1 MEAFSTRFFDN
12 SHQLQNRHLEME
24 PNGVGGMASG
34 DVRFT
39 FRSDETDVN
48 VTIEGK
54 KAWVEGIVEELGLSK
69 VGDFSP
75 IGTSPKTQHH
85 PTLTGEELADE
96 NALLPPSDMGP
107 EPDPGRIPVVRRPI
121 GALNVELE
129 IEKIGL
135 EPPSKNDLF
144 ELMDA
149 FSELEEPRPI
159 QGEMSVDPM
168 AEAWLKELMRL
179 IVREGGRTAL
189 ATETIEEV
197 ASAKLGGR
205 TGVELSVWLESLFA
219 AGKLVKIHGGDA
231 TGWGPSPRWLG

>member
-1 MEAFSTRFFDN
+1 
-12 SHQLQNRHLEME
+12 ME
-24 PNGVGGMASG
+24 PNGVDCMASG

-54 KAWVEGIVEELGLSK
+54 RAWVESLVEELGLSE
-69 VGDFSP
+69 VGTILP
-75 IGTSPKTQHH
+75 IGIPSPSSKQPSVTEDG
-85 PTLTGEELADE
+85 GEE

-107 EPDPGRIPVVRRPI
+107 EPDPSRIPVVRRPI
-121 GALNVELE
+121 GALNVDIE

-135 EPPSKNDLF
+135 KPPSQNDVF

-149 FSELEEPRPI
+149 FAELEEPRPI

>member
-1 MEAFSTRFFDN
+1 MSSN
-12 SHQLQNRHLEME
+12 
-24 PNGVGGMASG
+24 
-34 DVRFT
+34 DVQFT
-39 FRSDETDVN
+39 FRSEELDVD

-54 KAWVEGIVEELGLSK
+54 KAWVKGIVDDLGLSE
-69 VGDFSP
+69 VGSMIPLGVTSP
-75 IGTSPKTQHH
+75 IGDSKSAEDNQTDEDILVA
-85 PTLTGEELADE
+85 PT
-96 NALLPPSDMGP
+96 DMGP
-107 EPDPGRIPVVRRPI
+107 EPDPSRIPVVKRPV
-121 GALNVELE
+121 GALDIELE

-135 EPPSKNDLF
+135 EPPSSNDVF

-179 IVREGGRTAL
+179 VVREGGRTAL

-197 ASAKLGGR
+197 AGHKLGGR
-205 TGVELSVWLESLFA
+205 SGIELSVWLESLFA

>member
-1 MEAFSTRFFDN
+1 MEVSSTLFYGNLLRF
-12 SHQLQNRHLEME
+12 QNRHLEME
-24 PNGVGGMASG
+24 ANGVDVMASG
-34 DVRFT
+34 DVRFI

-54 KAWVEGIVEELGLSK
+54 REWVEGIVDELGLSD
-69 VGDFSP
+69 VGSFIPLGQNPLAQNQPDAQEDDDDDALSP
-75 IGTSPKTQHH
+75 P
-85 PTLTGEELADE
+85 L
-96 NALLPPSDMGP
+96 DMGP
-107 EPDPGRIPVVRRPI
+107 EPDPSRIPVVRRPI
-121 GALNVELE
+121 GELNVEVE

-135 EPPSKNDLF
+135 EPPSRNDVF

-149 FSELEEPRPI
+149 FSELDEPRPI
-159 QGEMSVDPM
+159 QGQMSVDPM
-168 AEAWLKELMRL
+168 AEAWLRELMRL
-179 IVREGGRTAL
+179 IVREGARTAL

>member
-1 MEAFSTRFFDN
+1 
-12 SHQLQNRHLEME
+12 
-24 PNGVGGMASG
+24 MASG

-54 KAWVEGIVEELGLSK
+54 RAWVEGLVEELGLSE
-69 VGDFSP
+69 VGTMLP
-75 IGTSPKTQHH
+75 IGIPSPSSKQ
-85 PTLTGEELADE
+85 PSVMEDDGEGNAD
-96 NALLPPSDMGP
+96 LPPTDMGP
-107 EPDPGRIPVVRRPI
+107 EPDPSRIPVVRRPI
-121 GALNVELE
+121 GALNVEIE

-135 EPPSKNDLF
+135 KPPSQNDVF

-149 FSELEEPRPI
+149 FAELEEPRPI

>member
-1 MEAFSTRFFDN
+1 MEA
-12 SHQLQNRHLEME
+12 
-24 PNGVGGMASG
+24 NGVEVMASG
-34 DVRFT
+34 DVRFI

-54 KAWVEGIVEELGLSK
+54 RDWVGRIVDELGLSD
-69 VGDFSP
+69 VGSFIP
-75 IGTSPKTQHH
+75 LGQNP
-85 PTLTGEELADE
+85 LAQNQPNVQEDDDVI
-96 NALLPPSDMGP
+96 LPPTDMGP
-107 EPDPGRIPVVRRPI
+107 EPDPSRIPVVRRPI
-121 GALNVELE
+121 GELNVEVE

-135 EPPSKNDLF
+135 EPPSRNDVF

-149 FSELEEPRPI
+149 FSELDEPRPI
-159 QGEMSVDPM
+159 QGQMSVDPM
-168 AEAWLKELMRL
+168 AEAWLRELMRL
-179 IVREGGRTAL
+179 IVREGARTAL

-205 TGVELSVWLESLFA
+205 TGLELSVWLESLFA

>member
-1 MEAFSTRFFDN
+1 
-12 SHQLQNRHLEME
+12 ME
-24 PNGVGGMASG
+24 PNGVVHMASG

-54 KAWVEGIVEELGLSK
+54 RAWVESLVEELGLSE
-69 VGDFSP
+69 VGTMLP
-75 IGTSPKTQHH
+75 IGIPSPSSKQ
-85 PTLTGEELADE
+85 PSVIEDEGEG
-96 NALLPPSDMGP
+96 NAHFPPSDMGP
-107 EPDPGRIPVVRRPI
+107 EPDPSRIPVVRRPI
-121 GALNVELE
+121 GALNVDIE

-135 EPPSKNDLF
+135 KPPSQNDVF

-149 FSELEEPRPI
+149 FAELEEPRPI

>member
-1 MEAFSTRFFDN
+1 MESD
-12 SHQLQNRHLEME
+12 
-24 PNGVGGMASG
+24 GVRGVASG

-48 VTIEGK
+48 VIIEGK
-54 KAWVEGIVEELGLSK
+54 KVWVEGIVEELGLSD
-69 VGDFSP
+69 VGLTMP
-75 IGTSPKTQHH
+75 IGVQMRSIEPDAISEDIDEEDTLKA
-85 PTLTGEELADE
+85 PT
-96 NALLPPSDMGP
+96 DMGP
-107 EPDPGRIPVVRRPI
+107 EPDPSRIPVVKRPI
-121 GALNVELE
+121 GALNVEIE

-135 EPPSKNDLF
+135 EPPSQNDVF

-149 FSELEEPRPI
+149 FSELDEPRPI

-189 ATETIEEV
+189 ATEMIEEV
-197 ASAKLGGR
+197 ASTKLGGR

-219 AGKLVKIHGGDA
+219 AGKLVKIHGGDS

>member
-1 MEAFSTRFFDN
+1 MEA
-12 SHQLQNRHLEME
+12 
-24 PNGVGGMASG
+24 NGVDVMASG
-34 DVRFT
+34 GVRFV

-54 KAWVEGIVEELGLSK
+54 REWVERIVDELGLSD
-69 VGDFSP
+69 VGSFIP
-75 IGTSPKTQHH
+75 LGQNP
-85 PTLTGEELADE
+85 LAQNQPNVQEDDDVI
-96 NALLPPSDMGP
+96 LPPTDMGP
-107 EPDPGRIPVVRRPI
+107 EPDPSRIPVVRRPI
-121 GALNVELE
+121 GELNVEVE

-135 EPPSKNDLF
+135 EPPGRNDVF

-149 FSELEEPRPI
+149 FSELDEPRPI
-159 QGEMSVDPM
+159 QGQMSIDPM
-168 AEAWLKELMRL
+168 AEAWLRELMRL
-179 IVREGGRTAL
+179 IVREGARTAL

>member
-1 MEAFSTRFFDN
+1 MEASSTLFFDN
-12 SHQLQNRHLEME
+12 LLRFQNRHLEME
-24 PNGVGGMASG
+24 ANGVDVMASG
-34 DVRFT
+34 DVRFI

-54 KAWVEGIVEELGLSK
+54 RDWVERIVDELGLSD
-69 VGDFSP
+69 VGSFIP
-75 IGTSPKTQHH
+75 LGQNP
-85 PTLTGEELADE
+85 LAQNQPDAQE
-96 NALLPPSDMGP
+96 DDDDVLSAPLDMGP
-107 EPDPGRIPVVRRPI
+107 EPDPSRIPVVRRPI
-121 GALNVELE
+121 GELNVEVE

-135 EPPSKNDLF
+135 EPPSRNDVF

-149 FSELEEPRPI
+149 FSELDEPRPI
-159 QGEMSVDPM
+159 QGQMSVDPM
-168 AEAWLKELMRL
+168 AEAWLRELMRL
-179 IVREGGRTAL
+179 IVREGARTAL

>member
-1 MEAFSTRFFDN
+1 
-12 SHQLQNRHLEME
+12 ME
-24 PNGVGGMASG
+24 PNGVGRMASS

-54 KAWVEGIVEELGLSK
+54 RAWVESLVEELGLSE
-69 VGDFSP
+69 VGTMLP
-75 IGTSPKTQHH
+75 IGIPSPSSKQ
-85 PTLTGEELADE
+85 PSVIEDEGEE

-107 EPDPGRIPVVRRPI
+107 EPDPSRIPVVRRPI
-121 GALNVELE
+121 GALNVDIE

-135 EPPSKNDLF
+135 KPPSQNDVF

-149 FSELEEPRPI
+149 FAELEEPRPI

>member
-1 MEAFSTRFFDN
+1 MESD
-12 SHQLQNRHLEME
+12 
-24 PNGVGGMASG
+24 GVQGVASG

-48 VTIEGK
+48 VIIEGK
-54 KAWVEGIVEELGLSK
+54 KVWVEGIVEELGLSD
-69 VGDFSP
+69 VGLTMP
-75 IGTSPKTQHH
+75 IGVQARSIEPDAISEDIDEEDTLKA
-85 PTLTGEELADE
+85 PT
-96 NALLPPSDMGP
+96 DMGP
-107 EPDPGRIPVVRRPI
+107 EPDPSRIPVVKRPI
-121 GALNVELE
+121 GALNVEIE

-135 EPPSKNDLF
+135 EPPSQNDVF

-149 FSELEEPRPI
+149 FSELDEPRPI

-189 ATETIEEV
+189 ATEMIEEV
-197 ASAKLGGR
+197 ASTKLGGR

-219 AGKLVKIHGGDA
+219 AGKLVKIHGGDS

>member
-1 MEAFSTRFFDN
+1 MESD
-12 SHQLQNRHLEME
+12 
-24 PNGVGGMASG
+24 GVEVVASG

-48 VTIEGK
+48 VIIEGK
-54 KAWVEGIVEELGLSK
+54 KGWVEGIVDELGLSD
-69 VGDFSP
+69 VGLTMP
-75 IGTSPKTQHH
+75 IGVQVRSKEPDAISEDIDEEDTLKA
-85 PTLTGEELADE
+85 PT
-96 NALLPPSDMGP
+96 DMGP
-107 EPDPGRIPVVRRPI
+107 EPDPSRIPIVKRPI
-121 GALNVELE
+121 GALNVETE

-135 EPPSKNDLF
+135 EPPGQNDVF

-149 FSELEEPRPI
+149 FSELDEPRPI

-189 ATETIEEV
+189 ATEMIEEV
-197 ASAKLGGR
+197 ASTKLGGR

-219 AGKLVKIHGGDA
+219 AGKLVKIHGGDS

>member
-1 MEAFSTRFFDN
+1 
-12 SHQLQNRHLEME
+12 
-24 PNGVGGMASG
+24 MASG

-48 VTIEGK
+48 VTIEGQR
-54 KAWVEGIVEELGLSK
+54 AWVESLVDELGLSE
-69 VGDFSP
+69 VGTLLPLGVSSP
-75 IGTSPKTQHH
+75 ISEQSSV
-85 PTLTGEELADE
+85 ENDDDDE
-96 NALLPPSDMGP
+96 GNALLPPVDMGP
-107 EPDPGRIPVVRRPI
+107 EPDPSRVPVVRRPI
-121 GALNVELE
+121 GALNVEIE

-135 EPPSKNDLF
+135 KPPSQNDVF

-149 FSELEEPRPI
+149 FAELEEPRPI

-205 TGVELSVWLESLFA
+205 TGVELRVWLESLFA

>member
-1 MEAFSTRFFDN
+1 MESD
-12 SHQLQNRHLEME
+12 
-24 PNGVGGMASG
+24 GVEVVASG

-48 VTIEGK
+48 VIIEGK
-54 KAWVEGIVEELGLSK
+54 KGWVEGIVDELGLSD
-69 VGDFSP
+69 VGLTMP
-75 IGTSPKTQHH
+75 IGVQVRSKEPDAISEDIDEEDTLKA
-85 PTLTGEELADE
+85 PT
-96 NALLPPSDMGP
+96 DMGP
-107 EPDPGRIPVVRRPI
+107 EPDPSRIPVVKRPI
-121 GALNVELE
+121 GALNVETE

-135 EPPSKNDLF
+135 EPPGQNDVF

-149 FSELEEPRPI
+149 FSELDEPRPI

-189 ATETIEEV
+189 ATEMIEEV
-197 ASAKLGGR
+197 ASTKLGGR

-219 AGKLVKIHGGDA
+219 AGKLVKIHGGDS

>member
-1 MEAFSTRFFDN
+1 
-12 SHQLQNRHLEME
+12 
-24 PNGVGGMASG
+24 MASG

-54 KAWVEGIVEELGLSK
+54 RAWVEGLVEELGLSE
-69 VGDFSP
+69 VGTMLP
-75 IGTSPKTQHH
+75 IGIPSPNSKQ
-85 PTLTGEELADE
+85 PSVIEDEGEE

-107 EPDPGRIPVVRRPI
+107 EPDPSRIPVVRRPI
-121 GALNVELE
+121 GALNVDIE

-135 EPPSKNDLF
+135 KPPSQNDVF

-149 FSELEEPRPI
+149 FAELEEPRPI

>member
-1 MEAFSTRFFDN
+1 MEA
-12 SHQLQNRHLEME
+12 
-24 PNGVGGMASG
+24 NGVEVMASA
-34 DVRFT
+34 DVRFI

-54 KAWVEGIVEELGLSK
+54 RDWVERIVDELGLSD
-69 VGDFSP
+69 VGSFIP
-75 IGTSPKTQHH
+75 LGQNP
-85 PTLTGEELADE
+85 LAQNQPNVQEDGDVI
-96 NALLPPSDMGP
+96 LPPTDMGP
-107 EPDPGRIPVVRRPI
+107 EPDPSRIPVVRRPI
-121 GALNVELE
+121 GELNVEVE

-135 EPPSKNDLF
+135 EPPSRNDVF

-149 FSELEEPRPI
+149 FSELDEPRPI
-159 QGEMSVDPM
+159 QGQMSVDPM
-168 AEAWLKELMRL
+168 AEAWLRELMRL
-179 IVREGGRTAL
+179 IVREGARTAL

-205 TGVELSVWLESLFA
+205 TGLELSVWLESLFA

>member
-1 MEAFSTRFFDN
+1 MESD
-12 SHQLQNRHLEME
+12 
-24 PNGVGGMASG
+24 GVEVVASG

-48 VTIEGK
+48 VIIEGK
-54 KAWVEGIVEELGLSK
+54 KVWVEGIVEELGLSD
-69 VGDFSP
+69 VGLTMPTGVQMRSIEPDA
-75 IGTSPKTQHH
+75 TSEDIDEEDTLKA
-85 PTLTGEELADE
+85 PT
-96 NALLPPSDMGP
+96 DMGP
-107 EPDPGRIPVVRRPI
+107 EPDPSRIPVVKRPI
-121 GALNVELE
+121 GALNVEIE

-135 EPPSKNDLF
+135 EPPSQNDVF

-149 FSELEEPRPI
+149 FSELDEPRPI

-189 ATETIEEV
+189 ATEMIEEV
-197 ASAKLGGR
+197 ASTKLGGR

-219 AGKLVKIHGGDA
+219 AGKLVKIHGGDS

>member
-1 MEAFSTRFFDN
+1 MEA
-12 SHQLQNRHLEME
+12 
-24 PNGVGGMASG
+24 NGVEVMASA
-34 DVRFT
+34 DVRFI

-54 KAWVEGIVEELGLSK
+54 RDWVERIVDELGLSD
-69 VGDFSP
+69 VGSFIP
-75 IGTSPKTQHH
+75 LGQNP
-85 PTLTGEELADE
+85 LAQNQPNVQEDDDVI
-96 NALLPPSDMGP
+96 LPPTDMGP
-107 EPDPGRIPVVRRPI
+107 EPDPSRIPVVRRPI
-121 GALNVELE
+121 GELNVEVE

-135 EPPSKNDLF
+135 EPPSRNDVF

-149 FSELEEPRPI
+149 FSELDEPRPI
-159 QGEMSVDPM
+159 QGQMSVDPM
-168 AEAWLKELMRL
+168 AEAWLRELMRL
-179 IVREGGRTAL
+179 IVREGARTAL

-205 TGVELSVWLESLFA
+205 TGLELSVWLESLFA

>member
-1 MEAFSTRFFDN
+1 
-12 SHQLQNRHLEME
+12 
-24 PNGVGGMASG
+24 MASS

-54 KAWVEGIVEELGLSK
+54 RAWVESLVEELGLSE
-69 VGDFSP
+69 VGIMLP
-75 IGTSPKTQHH
+75 IGIPSPSSKQ
-85 PTLTGEELADE
+85 PSVMEDDDEE
-96 NALLPPSDMGP
+96 NAHLPPSDMGP
-107 EPDPGRIPVVRRPI
+107 EPDPSRIPVVRRPI
-121 GALNVELE
+121 GALNVEIE

-135 EPPSKNDLF
+135 KPPSQNDVF

-149 FSELEEPRPI
+149 FAELEEPRPI

-219 AGKLVKIHGGDA
+219 AGKLVKIHGGDS

>member
-1 MEAFSTRFFDN
+1 MEA
-12 SHQLQNRHLEME
+12 
-24 PNGVGGMASG
+24 NGVEVMASG
-34 DVRFT
+34 DVRFI

-54 KAWVEGIVEELGLSK
+54 RDWVERIVDEFGLSD
-69 VGDFSP
+69 VGSFIP
-75 IGTSPKTQHH
+75 LGQNP
-85 PTLTGEELADE
+85 LAQNQPNVQEDDDVI
-96 NALLPPSDMGP
+96 LPPTDMGP
-107 EPDPGRIPVVRRPI
+107 EPDPSRIPVVRRPI
-121 GALNVELE
+121 GELNVEVE

-135 EPPSKNDLF
+135 EPPSRNDVF

-149 FSELEEPRPI
+149 FSELDEPRPI
-159 QGEMSVDPM
+159 QGQMSVDPM
-168 AEAWLKELMRL
+168 AEAWLRELMRL
-179 IVREGGRTAL
+179 IVREGARTAL

-205 TGVELSVWLESLFA
+205 TGLELSVWLESLFA

>member
-1 MEAFSTRFFDN
+1 MEA
-12 SHQLQNRHLEME
+12 
-24 PNGVGGMASG
+24 NGVAYMASD

-39 FRSDETDVN
+39 FRSDETDVD
-48 VTIEGK
+48 VMIEGK
-54 KAWVEGIVEELGLSK
+54 RAWVQSMVEELGLSE
-69 VGDFSP
+69 VGVMLP
-75 IGTSPKTQHH
+75 IGEQSSLGNQPTQMDAE
-85 PTLTGEELADE
+85 TEDE
-96 NALLPPSDMGP
+96 DALLPPSDMGP

-135 EPPSKNDLF
+135 EPPSSNDVF

-159 QGEMSVDPM
+159 QGEVSVDPM

>member
-1 MEAFSTRFFDN
+1 
-12 SHQLQNRHLEME
+12 
-24 PNGVGGMASG
+24 MASG

-48 VTIEGK
+48 VLIEGK
-54 KAWVEGIVEELGLSK
+54 REWVQGIVEELGLSD
-69 VGDFSP
+69 VGSMMPLGVIAP
-75 IGTSPKTQHH
+75 ISNQTE
-85 PTLTGEELADE
+85 TGEDGPEEDV
-96 NALLPPSDMGP
+96 LLPPTDMGP
-107 EPDPGRIPVVRRPI
+107 EPDPSRIPVVRRPI
-121 GALNVELE
+121 GALNVEVE

-135 EPPSKNDLF
+135 EPPSKNDVF

-149 FSELEEPRPI
+149 FSDLDEPRPI

>member
-1 MEAFSTRFFDN
+1 MESD
-12 SHQLQNRHLEME
+12 
-24 PNGVGGMASG
+24 GVQGVASG

-48 VTIEGK
+48 VIIEGK
-54 KAWVEGIVEELGLSK
+54 KVWVEGIVEELGLSD
-69 VGDFSP
+69 VGLTMP
-75 IGTSPKTQHH
+75 IGVQVRSIEPDAISEDIDEEDTLKA
-85 PTLTGEELADE
+85 PT
-96 NALLPPSDMGP
+96 DMGP
-107 EPDPGRIPVVRRPI
+107 EPDPSRIPVVKRPI
-121 GALNVELE
+121 GALNVEIE

-135 EPPSKNDLF
+135 EPPSQNDVF

-149 FSELEEPRPI
+149 FSELDEPRPI

-189 ATETIEEV
+189 ATEMIEEV
-197 ASAKLGGR
+197 ASTKLGGR

-219 AGKLVKIHGGDA
+219 AGKLVKIHGGDS

>member
-1 MEAFSTRFFDN
+1 
-12 SHQLQNRHLEME
+12 ME
-24 PNGVGGMASG
+24 PNGVVDMASG

-48 VTIEGK
+48 VTIEGQR
-54 KAWVEGIVEELGLSK
+54 AWVESLVDELGLSE
-69 VGDFSP
+69 VGTLLPLGVSSP
-75 IGTSPKTQHH
+75 ISEQSSV
-85 PTLTGEELADE
+85 ENDDDDE
-96 NALLPPSDMGP
+96 GNALLPPVDMGP
-107 EPDPGRIPVVRRPI
+107 EPDPSRVPVVRRPI
-121 GALNVELE
+121 GALNVEIE

-135 EPPSKNDLF
+135 KPPSQNDVF

-149 FSELEEPRPI
+149 FAELEEPRPI

-189 ATETIEEV
+189 APETIEEV

>member
-1 MEAFSTRFFDN
+1 MESD
-12 SHQLQNRHLEME
+12 
-24 PNGVGGMASG
+24 GVEVVASG

-48 VTIEGK
+48 VIIEGK
-54 KAWVEGIVEELGLSK
+54 KVWVEGIVEELGLSD
-69 VGDFSP
+69 VGLTMP
-75 IGTSPKTQHH
+75 IGVQMRSIEPDAISEDIDEEDTLKA
-85 PTLTGEELADE
+85 PT
-96 NALLPPSDMGP
+96 DMGP
-107 EPDPGRIPVVRRPI
+107 EPDPSRIPVVKRPI
-121 GALNVELE
+121 GALNVEIE

-135 EPPSKNDLF
+135 EPPSQNDVF

-149 FSELEEPRPI
+149 FSELDEPRPI

-189 ATETIEEV
+189 ATEMIEEV
-197 ASAKLGGR
+197 ASTKLGGR

-219 AGKLVKIHGGDA
+219 AGKLVKIHGGDS

>member
-1 MEAFSTRFFDN
+1 MEA
-12 SHQLQNRHLEME
+12 
-24 PNGVGGMASG
+24 NGVEVMASS
-34 DVRFT
+34 DVRFI

-54 KAWVEGIVEELGLSK
+54 REWVERIVDELGLSD
-69 VGDFSP
+69 VGSFIP
-75 IGTSPKTQHH
+75 LGQNP
-85 PTLTGEELADE
+85 LAQNQPGSQEDE
-96 NALLPPSDMGP
+96 NDVLSPPLDMGP
-107 EPDPGRIPVVRRPI
+107 EPDPSRIPVVRRPI
-121 GALNVELE
+121 GELNVEVE

-135 EPPSKNDLF
+135 EPPSRNDVF

-149 FSELEEPRPI
+149 FSELDEPRPI
-159 QGEMSVDPM
+159 QGQMSVDPM
-168 AEAWLKELMRL
+168 AEAWLRELMRL
-179 IVREGGRTAL
+179 IVREGARTAL

>member
-1 MEAFSTRFFDN
+1 MEA
-12 SHQLQNRHLEME
+12 
-24 PNGVGGMASG
+24 NGVEVMASG
-34 DVRFT
+34 DVRFI

-54 KAWVEGIVEELGLSK
+54 RDWVERIVDELGLSD
-69 VGDFSP
+69 VGSFIP
-75 IGTSPKTQHH
+75 LGQNP
-85 PTLTGEELADE
+85 LAQNQPNVQEDDDVI
-96 NALLPPSDMGP
+96 LPPTDMGP
-107 EPDPGRIPVVRRPI
+107 EPDPSRIPVVRRPI
-121 GALNVELE
+121 GELNVEVE

-135 EPPSKNDLF
+135 EPPSRNDVF

-149 FSELEEPRPI
+149 FSELDEPRPI
-159 QGEMSVDPM
+159 QGQMSVDPM
-168 AEAWLKELMRL
+168 AEAWLRELMRL
-179 IVREGGRTAL
+179 IVREGARTAL

>member
-1 MEAFSTRFFDN
+1 
-12 SHQLQNRHLEME
+12 
-24 PNGVGGMASG
+24 MASG

-54 KAWVEGIVEELGLSK
+54 RAWVEGLVEELGLSE
-69 VGDFSP
+69 VGTMLP
-75 IGTSPKTQHH
+75 IGIPSPSSKQ
-85 PTLTGEELADE
+85 PSVIEDEGEE

-107 EPDPGRIPVVRRPI
+107 EPDPSRIPVVRRPI
-121 GALNVELE
+121 GALNVDIE

-135 EPPSKNDLF
+135 KPPSQNDVF

-149 FSELEEPRPI
+149 FAELEEPRPI

>member
-1 MEAFSTRFFDN
+1 MEA
-12 SHQLQNRHLEME
+12 
-24 PNGVGGMASG
+24 NGVVVMASG
-34 DVRFT
+34 DVRFI

-54 KAWVEGIVEELGLSK
+54 RDWVERIVDELGLSD
-69 VGDFSP
+69 VGSFIP
-75 IGTSPKTQHH
+75 LGQNP
-85 PTLTGEELADE
+85 LAQNQPNVQEDDDVI
-96 NALLPPSDMGP
+96 LPPTDMGP
-107 EPDPGRIPVVRRPI
+107 EPDPSRIPVVRRPI
-121 GALNVELE
+121 GELNVEVE

-135 EPPSKNDLF
+135 EPPSRNDVF

-149 FSELEEPRPI
+149 FSELDEPRPI
-159 QGEMSVDPM
+159 QGQMSVDPM
-168 AEAWLKELMRL
+168 AEAWLRELMRL
-179 IVREGGRTAL
+179 IVREGARTAL

-205 TGVELSVWLESLFA
+205 TGLELSVWLESLFA

>member
-1 MEAFSTRFFDN
+1 ME
-12 SHQLQNRHLEME
+12 L
-24 PNGVGGMASG
+24 NGVETVASG

-48 VTIEGK
+48 VIIEGK
-54 KAWVEGIVEELGLSK
+54 KAWVESIVDELGLSD
-69 VGDFSP
+69 VGLTMP
-75 IGTSPKTQHH
+75 IGVQLRSKEPDAMSEDGDEEDTLKP
-85 PTLTGEELADE
+85 PT
-96 NALLPPSDMGP
+96 DMGP
-107 EPDPGRIPVVRRPI
+107 EPDPSRIPVVKRPI
-121 GALNVELE
+121 GALNVEIE

-135 EPPSKNDLF
+135 EPPSQNDVF

-149 FSELEEPRPI
+149 FSELDEPRPI

-189 ATETIEEV
+189 ATEMIEEV

-205 TGVELSVWLESLFA
+205 PGAELSVWLESLFA
-219 AGKLVKIHGGDA
+219 AGKLVKIHGGDT